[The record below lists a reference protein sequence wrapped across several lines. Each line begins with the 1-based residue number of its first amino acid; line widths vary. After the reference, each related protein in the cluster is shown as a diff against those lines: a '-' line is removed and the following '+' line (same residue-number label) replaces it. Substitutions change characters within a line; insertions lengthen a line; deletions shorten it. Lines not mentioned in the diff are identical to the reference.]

1 MDADILLQVRGRH
14 LTTRSGRPVMLRGV
28 GLGGWMNMENFITGF
43 PGTETLQRGA
53 LGRALG
59 EEGARRFF
67 DRFLDVFFADED
79 AAFIAS
85 LGLNVVRLPVS
96 YRHFDDDLRPF
107 ELREEGLSLLDRAI
121 DRCARHGLYTV
132 IDLHALPG
140 CQNQRWHSDNPTHR
154 AFFWAYR
161 HFQDRVVHLWEAL
174 ARRYRG
180 HPWVAGYNPINEP
193 GDVGGAAIGPFYQR
207 LHDAVRAVDPDHV
220 LFLEGNRYSLD
231 FDVFGEPW
239 PNTVYTVHDYALPG
253 LYDGGDYP
261 GLSRGT
267 YVDRDVIERTFL
279 ARTEYM
285 RRTGTPIWVGE
296 FGPVYPGD
304 ARRDAMRRQVLTDQ
318 LEIYRRHDAG
328 WALWTYKDIGLQGL
342 VCASADSP
350 YVRRIRP
357 VLERKAR
364 LGVDAWGSSDAGVR
378 DILGPIEEAFRREF
392 PGFDPFPFGQRSW
405 IHGLVRHIL
414 LAEPLVEDFGRCFE
428 GMDAEEAEALAD
440 SFRFARCVKREP
452 LLDLVRAAISADTLS
467 TRG

>member
-1 MDADILLQVRGRH
+1 
-14 LTTRSGRPVMLRGV
+14 
-28 GLGGWMNMENFITGF
+28 MNMENFITGF
-43 PGTETLQRGA
+43 PGTETLQRAA

-67 DRFLDVFFADED
+67 DRFLDVFFGDED

-85 LGLNVVRLPVS
+85 LGL
-96 YRHFDDDLRPF
+96 RPF
-107 ELREEGLSLLDRAI
+107 ELKEEGFWLLDRAI

-161 HFQDRVVHLWEAL
+161 HFQDR
-174 ARRYRG
+174 
-180 HPWVAGYNPINEP
+180 
-193 GDVGGAAIGPFYQR
+193 
-207 LHDAVRAVDPDHV
+207 
-220 LFLEGNRYSLD
+220 
-231 FDVFGEPW
+231 
-239 PNTVYTVHDYALPG
+239 
-253 LYDGGDYP
+253 
-261 GLSRGT
+261 GT
-267 YVDRDVIERTFL
+267 YVDRDAIERTFL

-350 YVRRIRP
+350 CARRIRP

-364 LGVDAWGSSDAGVR
+364 LGVDMRGARRMRACGTSWGRSRRPSAASFRASTRFRSVSAPGSTASSATSCWPSRWSRTSGAASKGWAPR
-378 DILGPIEEAFRREF
+378 RRE
-392 PGFDPFPFGQRSW
+392 PSRTRS
-405 IHGLVRHIL
+405 GSLG
-414 LAEPLVEDFGRCFE
+414 A
-428 GMDAEEAEALAD
+428 
-440 SFRFARCVKREP
+440 
-452 LLDLVRAAISADTLS
+452 
-467 TRG
+467 